1 MIRLL
6 LTGREFYFVIS
17 AVLYEA
23 ALHDWL
29 HDWLHCAID
38 LLHSVVWYGLVEGFC
53 IRVGVT
59 LGVCLCLIRLLF
71 CLC

>member
-23 ALHDWL
+23 GL

-38 LLHSVVWYGLVEGFC
+38 
-53 IRVGVT
+53 
-59 LGVCLCLIRLLF
+59 
-71 CLC
+71 